1 MEPSTRKKEL
11 SFKGRGSALRVAFE
25 GTMIPGIIDVM
36 TELRDA
42 GSLVLSHP
50 LIIDFKALPVLR
62 TWLLAFL
69 RDVVFPMNLNV
80 TLWAATDPST
90 LDTLAAL
97 GFKLDSGDHPLFSPS
112 SLKIV
117 TTPLR
122 SGQTLFHEGDVL
134 MLGPL
139 HSGAEIS
146 ATGSIIVFGT
156 LEGRVHAG
164 CTGDNSA
171 SVIALSYKTNQMRI
185 GSMISN
191 AMEPGASPWWGK
203 PVRISVDGG
212 VFVAG
217 EIAKAKER

>member
-1 MEPSTRKKEL
+1 MEPSSRKKEL

-25 GTMIPGIIDVM
+25 GAMVPGIIDVM

-42 GSLVLSHP
+42 GNLVLSHP
-50 LIIDFKALPVLR
+50 LIIDFKALSVSR

-69 RDVVFPMNLNV
+69 RDVVFPMNLSV
-80 TLWAATDPST
+80 TLWAATDPGT
-90 LDTLAAL
+90 LDTLASL
-97 GFKLDSGDHPLFSPS
+97 GFKLD
-112 SLKIV
+112 

-146 ATGSIIVFGT
+146 ATGSIIVLGD
-156 LEGRVHAG
+156 LEGLVHAG
-164 CTGDNSA
+164 CTGNNNA
-171 SVIALSYKTNQMRI
+171 SVVTTGYRTNQMRI

-191 AMEPGASPWWGK
+191 VMEPGASPWWGR
-203 PVRISVDGG
+203 PVRIYVEGG
-212 VFVAG
+212 VFVASD
-217 EIAKAKER
+217 IVHSKDR

>member
-1 MEPSTRKKEL
+1 MEPSSRKKEL

-25 GTMIPGIIDVM
+25 GAMVPGIIDVM

-42 GSLVLSHP
+42 GNLVLSHP
-50 LIIDFKALPVLR
+50 LIIDFKTLSVSR

-69 RDVVFPMNLNV
+69 RDVVFPMNLSV
-80 TLWAATDPST
+80 TLWAATDRGT
-90 LDTLAAL
+90 LDTLASL
-97 GFKLDSGDHPLFSPS
+97 GFKLDSGDRSLFSPS

-146 ATGSIIVFGT
+146 ATGSIIVLGD
-156 LEGRVHAG
+156 LEGLVHAG
-164 CTGDNSA
+164 CTGNNNA
-171 SVIALSYKTNQMRI
+171 SVVTTGYRTNQMRI

-191 AMEPGASPWWGK
+191 VMEPGASPWWGR
-203 PVRISVDGG
+203 PVRIYVEGG
-212 VFVAG
+212 VFVASD
-217 EIAKAKER
+217 IVHSKDR